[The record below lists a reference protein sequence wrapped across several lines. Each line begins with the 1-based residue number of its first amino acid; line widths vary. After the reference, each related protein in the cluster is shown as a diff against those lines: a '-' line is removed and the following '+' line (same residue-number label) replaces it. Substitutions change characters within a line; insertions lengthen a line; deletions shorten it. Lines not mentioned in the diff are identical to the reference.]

1 MSCITSSIKVLASV
15 IASSI
20 THIDANVG
28 MGIELQNGIDMSAE
42 VVGDRVSSNL
52 SLNGKATL
60 NVSATQVCTIHKTE
74 KYIKVDKDVLWVTP
88 DVWEQIQVMSNTS
101 WEIV

>member
-1 MSCITSSIKVLASV
+1 MSCINSSIKVLASV
-15 IASSI
+15 IVSSI
-20 THIDANVG
+20 THIGSDIGV
-28 MGIELQNGIDMSAE
+28 GIDVQNDFHASVD
-42 VVGDRVSSNL
+42 VVGDRVCSKISMTD
-52 SLNGKATL
+52 KATL